1 MKVQTWLITGATG
14 LVGTALQ
21 QALRKAGHRVRTL
34 SRSPKRTFSSDS
46 YAWDP
51 TAGTPDRR
59 ALDNVDVVVHLA
71 GASVGQRW
79 TPKHKRAILESRV
92 QGTTLLRDELQQCGF
107 AGTWIQASAVGYYG
121 NTPTP
126 CDEKSSKGEGF
137 LADVVEAWEQ
147 ASVPSQSQAWRL
159 LHLRLGLV
167 LSGKGGTLD
176 RLWPIYRLGLGAP
189 LGSGNQAMSW
199 IHLEDVVRM
208 MLWLAQSRKPRA
220 VSMPPPLPRLPTGS
234 FPNPLHGPWTGPT
247 GLRPFQ
253 PGLFVLRWA
262 RWPPFFSKAKTRF
275 HNACLTLASPGA
287 TPTFSRPCNPAHL
300 LAKRRA
306 LSRA

>member
-21 QALRKAGHRVRTL
+21 QALLQAGHRVRTL

-51 TAGTPDRR
+51 TAGTLDRR

-107 AGTWIQASAVGYYG
+107 TGTWIQASAVGYYG
-121 NTPTP
+121 NTSTP
-126 CDEKSSKGEGF
+126 CDESSPKGDGF

-147 ASVPSQSQAWRL
+147 ASVPSQPQAWRL

-189 LGSGNQAMSW
+189 LGSGDQAMSW
-199 IHLEDVVRM
+199 IHLDDVVRM
-208 MLWLAQSRKPRA
+208 MLWLAQKPEAEGCFNATAPSAASNRE
-220 VSMPPPLPRLPTGS
+220 
-234 FPNPLHGPWTGPT
+234 
-247 GLRPFQ
+247 
-253 PGLFVLRWA
+253 
-262 RWPPFFSKAKTRF
+262 FSQS
-275 HNACLTLASPGA
+275 LA
-287 TPTFSRPCNPAHL
+287 
-300 LAKRRA
+300 RA
-306 LSRA
+306 LDRPHWAPAVPAWALRAAMGEMASLLLEGQNTVPQRLLDLGFSWRHPDLLKALQSCATSR